1 MGKGQRTGQTIE
13 QRIGH
18 RGGRRM
24 GHGIGQRTRLRSGQ
38 RIGHKMG
45 DRTVHKVW
53 KMIQKRRGQ
62 MAGQGQFIG
71 EDRTDCRTV
80 QINVQRTVNR
90 RG

>member
-1 MGKGQRTGQTIE
+1 
-13 QRIGH
+13 
-18 RGGRRM
+18 
-24 GHGIGQRTRLRSGQ
+24 
-38 RIGHKMG
+38 MG

-71 EDRTDCRTV
+71 EDRTYCRTG
-80 QINVQRTVNR
+80 QINVQRTGNR